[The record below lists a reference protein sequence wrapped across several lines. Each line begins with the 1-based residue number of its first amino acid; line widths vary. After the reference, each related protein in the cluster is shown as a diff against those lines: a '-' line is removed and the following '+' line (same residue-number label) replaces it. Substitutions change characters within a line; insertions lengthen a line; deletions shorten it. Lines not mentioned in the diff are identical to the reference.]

1 MINQSHQSRQPPI
14 VSLIFH
20 NSTLTSSFIRDRTY
34 LTSFES
40 KIVNANKKMKN
51 LHDQNNEFYQS
62 YSLSHLKYVDPFSD
76 IKSVYAKKGY
86 KIPHL
91 S

>member
-1 MINQSHQSRQPPI
+1 MINQSHKSRQPPI
-14 VSLIFH
+14 VSLRFH
-20 NSTLTSSFIRDRTY
+20 NSTLTSSFTRDRTY
-34 LTSFES
+34 LTLFES

-51 LHDQNNEFYQS
+51 LNEFYQS
-62 YSLSHLKYVDPFSD
+62 YSLSKSHLKYVDPFSD

-86 KIPHL
+86 KIPNL